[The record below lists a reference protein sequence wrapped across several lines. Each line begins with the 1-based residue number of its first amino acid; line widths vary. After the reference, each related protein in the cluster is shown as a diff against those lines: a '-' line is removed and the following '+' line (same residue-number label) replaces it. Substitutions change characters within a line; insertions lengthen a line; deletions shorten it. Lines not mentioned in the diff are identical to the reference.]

1 VRVCGLCARESQ
13 TANEKT
19 RGKARS
25 GGGGGILS
33 RYAPACH
40 LRGQCV
46 SVEGEAA
53 ALFIDL
59 HVPPGSIGA
68 VPLLTQRLLPRGPP

>member
-1 VRVCGLCARESQ
+1 VRVCARESQ

-19 RGKARS
+19 RGKAAAS
-25 GGGGGILS
+25 S
-33 RYAPACH
+33 RAAPACH

-68 VPLLTQRLLPRGPP
+68 VPLLTQRLLPRSPP

>member
-1 VRVCGLCARESQ
+1 M
-13 TANEKT
+13 
-19 RGKARS
+19 
-25 GGGGGILS
+25 
-33 RYAPACH
+33 
-40 LRGQCV
+40 

-68 VPLLTQRLLPRGPP
+68 VPLLTQRLLPRSPP

>member
-1 VRVCGLCARESQ
+1 MCERAR
-13 TANEKT
+13 ANHRQQMRKRE
-19 RGKARS
+19 GKQHPLSPAR
-25 GGGGGILS
+25 
-33 RYAPACH
+33 H
-40 LRGQCV
+40 LRGQCA

-68 VPLLTQRLLPRGPP
+68 VPLLTQRLLPRSPP